1 MMTLSLS
8 DVIGNSTSDWDTTTF
23 IYNSLYFIFISVL
36 FMNIISG
43 IMIDTFAEMR
53 DKRNFIE

>member
-8 DVIGNSTSDWDTTTF
+8 DVIGNSTSDWDTSTF
-23 IYNSLYFIFISVL
+23 LYNSLYFVFVGVL

-43 IMIDTFAEMR
+43 IIIDTFAEMR